1 LRFDS
6 TADAPFPLRVGL
18 TGFTGFHPRV
28 VCNENGSARAGHEPI
43 LRHFLGVSSAAPS
56 IDRGA
61 GGVESAAVADD
72 PGLPLVFDVVVD
84 GRRHDDHPMEG
95 CEVNGIIKSPF
106 YHDWAGYLEFNLVLV
121 THWLRG
127 NSQAKYALIRNKN
140 YVIRFMFLSRLFG
153 VLPIHSTARIFILR
167 PML

>member
-1 LRFDS
+1 MFRCALNPIH
-6 TADAPFPLRVGL
+6 APLHASIVGDKGL
-18 TGFTGFHPRV
+18 PA
-28 VCNENGSARAGHEPI
+28 CAGHDPI
-43 LRHFLGVSSAAPS
+43 FRHFLSVASAAPG

-61 GGVESAAVADD
+61 RGVKPAAVADD
-72 PGLPLVFDVVVD
+72 QGLPLVFDVVVD
-84 GRRHDDHPMEG
+84 GRRHDDHLMEG

-106 YHDWAGYLEFNLVLV
+106 YHDWAGYQEFNLVLV